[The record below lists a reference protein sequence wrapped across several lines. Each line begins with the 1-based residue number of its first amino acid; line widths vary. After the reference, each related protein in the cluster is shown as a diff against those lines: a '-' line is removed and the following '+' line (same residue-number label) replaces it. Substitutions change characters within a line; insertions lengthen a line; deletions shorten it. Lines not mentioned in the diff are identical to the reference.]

1 VESHDSE
8 LLNLLWSRAK
18 VANSPSDMA
27 ASVRHVG
34 ASEKSVG
41 AWLRVSRAGGLSFL
55 WLCFFVGAASAQS
68 DSPGSE
74 FFTGFEAS
82 DNYASGY
89 VARAMP

>member
-1 VESHDSE
+1 MQH
-8 LLNLLWSRAK
+8 SR
-18 VANSPSDMA
+18 SDVA

-34 ASEKSVG
+34 ASEKKRR
-41 AWLRVSRAGGLSFL
+41 AWLRVSRAGGLSFI
-55 WLCFFVGAASAQS
+55 WLCLFVGAASAQS

-74 FFTGFEAS
+74 FFNGFEAS